1 MNTRCRRSDSAAMG
15 REGKQPEVRQCSD
28 GQGGEAKRI
37 YEVDLHQ
44 HSTKITLEQNEPFFA
59 CELAFSMPDEEGMA
73 ERDIDD
79 GDGWQEPGGS
89 RCVLRGGGN
98 ERCVSPFW
106 KKEVMSEVFNTAK
119 KLKF

>member
-1 MNTRCRRSDSAAMG
+1 MKEDHI
-15 REGKQPEVRQCSD
+15 EHQVPEVRQCSD

-44 HSTKITLEQNEPFFA
+44 RSTEITLEQNEPFFA

-79 GDGWQEPGGS
+79 GDGWQEEADAFYVGEETS
-89 RCVLRGGGN
+89 VVFLRFG
-98 ERCVSPFW
+98 
-106 KKEVMSEVFNTAK
+106 KKRS
-119 KLKF
+119 